1 MSDINEVGATAF
13 FIAGI
18 REQEK
23 DREHPLFKDPY
34 AEWFVNDDIRQNV
47 RQVFAVLPEGMELVR
62 YRSCLFD
69 DITRREI
76 ENGMRQIV
84 ILGSGFDMRPL
95 VFQTEGVRFCDV
107 DQPAVL
113 AFKGKVLESHGVTP
127 CVGIPCNYL
136 EVDLPAKLEEAG
148 LDLDAPILFI
158 WEGNTMYLP
167 EELIYGFLG
176 RLSSWIRSFKI
187 AFDFFARSVIDRTT
201 GDEHIT
207 ATTDAF
213 ENTLKVKWLTGFD
226 DLSVVGGA
234 HRLESGRV
242 RQPVRI
248 RQACCARCPGRN
260 PRVASVPVRNHDPG
274 GGLSCGVR
282 RAASPRTRDADT
294 RTPVARP
301 ALYEV

>member
-1 MSDINEVGATAF
+1 
-13 FIAGI
+13 
-18 REQEK
+18 
-23 DREHPLFKDPY
+23 
-34 AEWFVNDDIRQNV
+34 
-47 RQVFAVLPEGMELVR
+47 
-62 YRSCLFD
+62 
-69 DITRREI
+69 
-76 ENGMRQIV
+76 
-84 ILGSGFDMRPL
+84 MRPL
-95 VFQTEGVRFCDV
+95 VFETEGVRFCDV

-176 RLSSWIRSFKI
+176 RLTGRIRSFKI

-226 DLSVVGGA
+226 DLSVVRERTGLKVA
-234 HRLESGRV
+234 ESGSLFEF
-242 RQPVRI
+242 
-248 RQACCARCPGRN
+248 GK
-260 PRVASVPVRNHDPG
+260 RVAPDVPDEIPELHLYLYGIMTPE
-274 GGLSCGVR
+274 
-282 RAASPRTRDADT
+282 AA
-294 RTPVARP
+294 
-301 ALYEV
+301 

>member
-23 DREHPLFKDPY
+23 GREHPLFNDPY
-34 AEWFVNDDIRQNV
+34 AEWFVNDDIREKV
-47 RQVFAVLPEGMELVR
+47 RQVFALLPEGMELVR

-76 ENGMRQIV
+76 AAGMRQIV

-95 VFQTEGVRFCDV
+95 VFETEGVRFCDV

-113 AFKGKVLESHGVTP
+113 AFKSKVLEGHGVTP
-127 CVGIPCNYL
+127 CAGIPCNYL
-136 EVDLPAKLEEAG
+136 EADLPAELDAAG

-167 EELIYGFLG
+167 EALIYDFLG
-176 RLSSWIRSFKI
+176 RLTSRIRSFQI

-201 GDEHIT
+201 GDEQIT

-213 ENTLKVKWLTGFD
+213 ENTLKVKWVTGFD
-226 DLSVVGGA
+226 DLSVIGERTGLKEVEFGNLLDFGKQVA
-234 HRLESGRV
+234 PDFPTNIPELRLYQFGIMSHG
-242 RQPVRI
+242 
-248 RQACCARCPGRN
+248 
-260 PRVASVPVRNHDPG
+260 
-274 GGLSCGVR
+274 
-282 RAASPRTRDADT
+282 SP
-294 RTPVARP
+294 
-301 ALYEV
+301 

>member
-1 MSDINEVGATAF
+1 
-13 FIAGI
+13 
-18 REQEK
+18 
-23 DREHPLFKDPY
+23 
-34 AEWFVNDDIRQNV
+34 
-47 RQVFAVLPEGMELVR
+47 ME
-62 YRSCLFD
+62 C
-69 DITRREI
+69 
-76 ENGMRQIV
+76 GQIV

-148 LDLDAPILFI
+148 LDLEAPILFI

-167 EELIYGFLG
+167 EELIYSFLG
-176 RLSSWIRSFKI
+176 GLSSRIRSFKI

-226 DLSVVGGA
+226 DLSVVGERTGLKVA
-234 HRLESGRV
+234 ESGSLFEF
-242 RQPVRI
+242 
-248 RQACCARCPGRN
+248 GK
-260 PRVASVPVRNHDPG
+260 RVAPDVPDEIPELHLYLYGIMTPE
-274 GGLSCGVR
+274 
-282 RAASPRTRDADT
+282 AA
-294 RTPVARP
+294 
-301 ALYEV
+301 

>member
-34 AEWFVNDDIRQNV
+34 AEWFVNDDIRQKV
-47 RQVFAVLPEGMELVR
+47 RQVFAVLPEGIELVR

-148 LDLDAPILFI
+148 LDLEAPILFI

-167 EELIYGFLG
+167 EDLIYSFLG
-176 RLSSWIRSFKI
+176 PLTGRIRSFKI

-226 DLSVVGGA
+226 DLSVVGERTGLKVA
-234 HRLESGRV
+234 ESGSLFEF
-242 RQPVRI
+242 
-248 RQACCARCPGRN
+248 GK
-260 PRVASVPVRNHDPG
+260 RVAPDVPDEIPELHLYLYGIMTPE
-274 GGLSCGVR
+274 
-282 RAASPRTRDADT
+282 AA
-294 RTPVARP
+294 
-301 ALYEV
+301 

>member
-1 MSDINEVGATAF
+1 M
-13 FIAGI
+13 
-18 REQEK
+18 
-23 DREHPLFKDPY
+23 FKDPY
-34 AEWFVNDDIRQNV
+34 AEWFVNDDIRQKV

-76 ENGMRQIV
+76 ENGMPQIV

-95 VFQTEGVRFCDV
+95 VFQTEGVHFCDV

-176 RLSSWIRSFKI
+176 RLSSRIRSFKI

-226 DLSVVGGA
+226 DLSVVGERTGLKVA
-234 HRLESGRV
+234 ESGSLFEF
-242 RQPVRI
+242 
-248 RQACCARCPGRN
+248 GK
-260 PRVASVPVRNHDPG
+260 RVAPDVPDEIPELHLYLYGIMTPE
-274 GGLSCGVR
+274 
-282 RAASPRTRDADT
+282 AA
-294 RTPVARP
+294 
-301 ALYEV
+301 

>member
-23 DREHPLFKDPY
+23 DREHPLFNDPY
-34 AEWFVNDDIRQNV
+34 AQWFVNDDIREKV

-76 ENGMRQIV
+76 GNGIRQIV

-95 VFQTEGVRFCDV
+95 VFETEGVRFCDV

-127 CVGIPCNYL
+127 CAGIPCNYL

-167 EELIYGFLG
+167 EALIYDFLG
-176 RLSSWIRSFKI
+176 RLTSRIRSFKI

-226 DLSVVGGA
+226 DLSVVGERTGLKEVEFGNLLDFGRQVAPDFPADFPQLKLYHFGIMSHGA
-234 HRLESGRV
+234 
-242 RQPVRI
+242 P
-248 RQACCARCPGRN
+248 
-260 PRVASVPVRNHDPG
+260 
-274 GGLSCGVR
+274 
-282 RAASPRTRDADT
+282 
-294 RTPVARP
+294 
-301 ALYEV
+301 

>member
-34 AEWFVNDDIRQNV
+34 AEWFVSDDIRQKV

-95 VFQTEGVRFCDV
+95 VFGTEGVRFCDV

-176 RLSSWIRSFKI
+176 RLTGRIHSFKI

-226 DLSVVGGA
+226 DLSVLRERTGLKVA
-234 HRLESGRV
+234 ESGSLFEF
-242 RQPVRI
+242 
-248 RQACCARCPGRN
+248 GK
-260 PRVASVPVRNHDPG
+260 RVAPDVPDEIPELHLYLYGIMTPE
-274 GGLSCGVR
+274 
-282 RAASPRTRDADT
+282 AA
-294 RTPVARP
+294 
-301 ALYEV
+301 

>member
-23 DREHPLFKDPY
+23 GREHPLFKDPY
-34 AEWFVNDDIRQNV
+34 AEWFVNDDIRQKV

-167 EELIYGFLG
+167 EELIYSFLG
-176 RLSSWIRSFKI
+176 RLTGRIRSFKI

-226 DLSVVGGA
+226 DLSVVRERTGLKVA
-234 HRLESGRV
+234 ESGSLFEF
-242 RQPVRI
+242 
-248 RQACCARCPGRN
+248 GK
-260 PRVASVPVRNHDPG
+260 RVAPDVPDEIPELHLYLYGIMTPE
-274 GGLSCGVR
+274 
-282 RAASPRTRDADT
+282 AA
-294 RTPVARP
+294 
-301 ALYEV
+301 

>member
-23 DREHPLFKDPY
+23 GREHPLFKDPY
-34 AEWFVNDDIRQNV
+34 AEWFVNDDIRQKV

-167 EELIYGFLG
+167 EELIYAFLG
-176 RLSSWIRSFKI
+176 RLTGRIRSFKI

-226 DLSVVGGA
+226 DLSVVRERTGLKVA
-234 HRLESGRV
+234 ESGSLFEF
-242 RQPVRI
+242 
-248 RQACCARCPGRN
+248 GK
-260 PRVASVPVRNHDPG
+260 RVAPDVPDEIPELHLYLYGIMTPE
-274 GGLSCGVR
+274 
-282 RAASPRTRDADT
+282 AA
-294 RTPVARP
+294 
-301 ALYEV
+301 